1 MRLLNHVEGIT
12 EETFTDE
19 ILKPHLIES
28 GYEAVAAR
36 LIGNARLRSHRGG
49 RRSWTDVKQDILR
62 HLRSD
67 RGAIATT
74 MVDYYALPATGP
86 KAWPGRAASNG
97 KPFEEKAET
106 VESALLRDIKAEMGE
121 DFDPQRFV
129 PFVVMHE
136 FEGLLFSDCD
146 AFARAI
152 GESHLA
158 GKLHNIRAD
167 FETPEHINDSA
178 ATAPSK
184 RLERLLPTYDKSL
197 FGNVAALE
205 IGLTAIREQCP
216 HFDQWLT
223 TLEGLA

>member
-19 ILKPHLIES
+19 ILKPHLITS
-28 GYEAVAAR
+28 GYESVASR
-36 LIGNARLRSHRGG
+36 LIGNARLRSRRGG
-49 RRSWTDVKQDILR
+49 RRSWPDVKQDILR

-74 MVDYYALPATGP
+74 MVDYYAMPATGP

-97 KPFEEKAET
+97 KPFEQKAKT
-106 VESALLRDIKAEMGE
+106 VEAALLRDIKAEMGE
-121 DFDPQRFV
+121 NFERFL

-152 GESHLA
+152 GKKRLA
-158 GKLHNIRAD
+158 ADLHDIRAD
-167 FETPEHINDSA
+167 FETPEHINDSEH
-178 ATAPSK
+178 TAPSK
-184 RLERLLPTYDKSL
+184 RLERLLPGYDKSL

-205 IGLTAIREQCP
+205 IGLTKIREQCP

-223 TLEGLA
+223 ALEDLP